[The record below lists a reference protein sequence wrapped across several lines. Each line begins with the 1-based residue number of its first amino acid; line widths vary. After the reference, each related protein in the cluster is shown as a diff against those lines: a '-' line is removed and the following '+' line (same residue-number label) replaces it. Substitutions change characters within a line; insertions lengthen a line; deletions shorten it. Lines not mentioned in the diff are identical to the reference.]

1 MVLRPL
7 AAFTHASTDLAT
19 PPLPHLLRQVRETS
33 RTSLFRPSTL
43 LPAAKKSI
51 DAVRRDFK
59 DIILPGGLHD
69 RVRSLAAAAAN
80 TKLHGAPYRHMLF
93 YGELM
98 RVLCW
103 AMDDVDALC
112 CLSGS

>member
-1 MVLRPL
+1 
-7 AAFTHASTDLAT
+7 
-19 PPLPHLLRQVRETS
+19 VRETS

-93 YGELM
+93 YGARHRRGQGHWVSCWVCC
-98 RVLCW
+98 RVLSSVDQPLAAAHTVVMACV
-103 AMDDVDALC
+103 AMQ
-112 CLSGS
+112 SQQ